1 MITLKELFDDLS
13 FGEFANM
20 ALGTSING
28 GMPVDKYPKVVSL
41 INLALLDLY
50 TRFPLKEKE
59 FKVYQRA
66 GKSIYYVRADYMGD
80 PLAGDPEVYI
90 DGTGEDPPNGDIIK
104 FTRAFDELGVEVAIN
119 KIQCPDGI
127 FLPEPDVL
135 KMVVGDVPKVISMV
149 YQAAY
154 PKIMIDVTFNP
165 VAYNLYFPS
174 FLKMALLAHVAARL
188 FVGKDSSAVEGE
200 PGLNNTFQ
208 YKYETECLKIEKL
221 SLAPGVDEEFKQFES
236 NGWV

>member
-1 MITLKELFDDLS
+1 
-13 FGEFANM
+13 
-20 ALGTSING
+20 
-28 GMPVDKYPKVVSL
+28 VDKYPKVVSL

-59 FKVYQRA
+59 FKVYQRT
-66 GKSIYYVRADYMGD
+66 GKSLYYIRADYMGD

-90 DGTGEDPPNGDIIK
+90 DGTGDDPPNGDIIK
-104 FTRAFDELGVEVAIN
+104 FTQAFDELGVEVMIN
-119 KIQCPDGI
+119 KRQYPDGI

-135 KMVVGDVPKVISMV
+135 KMTVGDVPKIISMV

-154 PKIMIDVTFNP
+154 PKILIEANFNP
-165 VAYNLYFPS
+165 ATYKLYFPS
-174 FLKMALLAHVAARL
+174 FLKVALLAHVAARL

-200 PGLNNTFQ
+200 PNLNNTFQ
-208 YKYETECLKIEKL
+208 YRYETECLKMERL
-221 SLAPGVDEEFKQFES
+221 SMAPGVDEEFEQFEK